1 MPRIPRE
8 VIEHHLKIHPDAKP
22 VSQKP
27 RRQSIERQDFIHE
40 EVRSYCALASS
51 KRSITQYGWPIQ
63 SSFPRLTGSFRCSTK
78 VPKVQPSVAD
88 DGPVKTIQVGV
99 DSSQTTRIVGNL
111 EKK

>member
-40 EVRSYCALASS
+40 EVWKLMRAGFIEEVHY
-51 KRSITQYGWPIQ
+51 
-63 SSFPRLTGSFRCSTK
+63 
-78 VPKVQPSVAD
+78 
-88 DGPVKTIQVGV
+88 PV
-99 DSSQTTRIVGNL
+99 
-111 EKK
+111 